1 MATARVAAGMVAMV
15 TTTVRARITATT
27 ETSRVAANQGLM
39 LAAVAV
45 VTDQT
50 FGFVIFGQLRL
61 PFLFSRETPFK

>member
-1 MATARVAAGMVAMV
+1 
-15 TTTVRARITATT
+15 
-27 ETSRVAANQGLM
+27 M
-39 LAAVAV
+39 LAAVVVAV